1 METKTAF
8 IALVGRPNIGKS
20 TLLNRLV
27 GEKVSIVTNKP
38 QTTRN
43 RITGVV
49 TIDETQ
55 FVFLDTPGYHQSRN
69 RLGDY
74 MISQVKD
81 SLAGIELAVM
91 LTDPVSP
98 VREDEL
104 ELIESL
110 KDRKIPT
117 ILLFN
122 KIDEVAQKELMI
134 PKMDEMT
141 SLMNFREIIPISA
154 LRGEGTDVLFSIF
167 EEYAKPSPHFFDRD
181 DFTDQP
187 ERVIVSEIIREK
199 LLINLREELPHGV
212 AVEIESM
219 QEREDKNLVDIHA
232 VIYCERASHKGMII
246 GKGGVMLK
254 RIATQARQDIEE
266 FLGVKVNLQCWVK
279 VKEDW
284 RNKDN
289 IMRQLGFN

>member
-134 PKMDEMT
+134 PKMDEMA

>member
-104 ELIESL
+104 ELTESL

-134 PKMDEMT
+134 PKMDEMA

-219 QEREDKNLVDIHA
+219 QEREDENLVDIHA